1 MTRKVKSYFAG
12 SLAICI
18 SATLWGLDGVVLTPR
33 LYNLNITFVVF
44 VIHAIPFLM
53 MNVFLFKEYRHLRS
67 FSPHEMLF
75 IFLIALT
82 GGALGTM
89 AIVKALFLVDFKD
102 LSVVVLLQKLQP
114 VFAISL
120 AALVLKE
127 RLNKYFAL
135 WAGLAIVAGYFLTFG
150 LEIPNFDTGSKT
162 ALAAGY
168 SLIAAFFF
176 GSATVLGKGVLQN
189 LSFST
194 ATFYRYGL
202 TTLIMLVIVVL
213 SGNMTQFQFVTP
225 DNWKI
230 ILIISFTV
238 GSGAIFL
245 YYYGLKKVPAMLS
258 AIFELFFPLSAIV
271 FDYLFNGKVLSLVQ
285 WISVV
290 IMLVAI
296 LKLSFASP
304 RRVAVKQASIQ
315 TKNRP

>member
-1 MTRKVKSYFAG
+1 MMTRKVKSYLAG

-33 LYNLNITFVVF
+33 LYNLNIAFVVF

-53 MNVFLFKEYRHLRS
+53 MNVFLFKEYRHLKTFS
-67 FSPHEMLF
+67 FREMLF
-75 IFLIALT
+75 IFLIALA

-89 AIVKALFLVDFKD
+89 AIVKALFLVEFKD

-120 AALVLKE
+120 AAILLREK
-127 RLNKYFAL
+127 LNRYFAL
-135 WAGLAIVAGYFLTFG
+135 WAGLAIAAGYFLTFG
-150 LEIPNFDTGSKT
+150 LNSPNFNTGSQT

-168 SLIAAFFF
+168 SLLAAFFF
-176 GSATVLGKGVLQN
+176 GSATVLGKGVLEK
-189 LSFST
+189 LSFYT

-202 TTLIMLVIVVL
+202 TSLIMLVIVIFT
-213 SGNMTQFQFVTP
+213 GNIVQFQLATP
-225 DNWKI
+225 ENWLI

-271 FDYLFNGKVLSLVQ
+271 FDYLFNDKILSLVQ

-290 IMLVAI
+290 IMIIAI
-296 LKLSFASP
+296 LKLSFSSP
-304 RRVAVKQASIQ
+304 RRVPI
-315 TKNRP
+315 KNSVSKK

>member
-1 MTRKVKSYFAG
+1 
-12 SLAICI
+12 
-18 SATLWGLDGVVLTPR
+18 
-33 LYNLNITFVVF
+33 
-44 VIHAIPFLM
+44 
-53 MNVFLFKEYRHLRS
+53 
-67 FSPHEMLF
+67 MLF

>member
-1 MTRKVKSYFAG
+1 MMTKKVKSYLAG

-53 MNVFLFKEYRHLRS
+53 MNVFLFREYRYLR
-67 FSPHEMLF
+67 FFTKHELLF

-89 AIVKALFLVDFKD
+89 AIVKALFLVDFND

-120 AALVLKE
+120 AALILKE
-127 RLNKYFAL
+127 RLNRYFAL

-150 LEIPNFDTGSKT
+150 LETPDFDTGSKT

-176 GSATVLGKGVLQN
+176 GSATVLGKGVLHN

-194 ATFYRYGL
+194 ATFYRYGFSS
-202 TTLIMLVIVVL
+202 LIMLVIVAFT
-213 SGNMTQFQFVTP
+213 GNMTQIQQVTP

-245 YYYGLKKVPAMLS
+245 YYYGLQKVPAMLS

-271 FDYLFNGKVLSLVQ
+271 FDYLFNDKILSLVQ
-285 WISVV
+285 WVSVAV
-290 IMLVAI
+290 MLIAI

-304 RRVAVKQASIQ
+304 KSRRIPVNQVI
-315 TKNRP
+315 PE